1 MGHHQEFFDVVGV
14 GFGPANIAVAIAL
27 EELNALLKVKFLES
41 GASTIWQKG
50 MLFDGSDIQNH
61 PLRDLV
67 TPSNPRSKYTF
78 TNYLFENNR
87 LFQHLNLGMYFPFR
101 LEYAQYVEWVSA
113 HFEHMVNYNTSVAKV
128 TVMEAAN
135 GRGIGYEVL
144 DNRGNLYKT
153 RSVILATGRTPYIP
167 RPFTHCSP
175 GLVRHITGYQE
186 AVDEMIRKKKNAR
199 ICVVGSSQSA
209 VEAILHLGDTYPE
222 AHIIGVLRSFGYRLK
237 DTSPFTGEVYFPEFV
252 DLFYGA
258 SSDAKRKLAEDLYRT
273 NYGSA
278 DGDVLDRLYRKIY
291 VQQLRKEKK
300 ITIHRSA
307 EVLNAGERAGQGFVE
322 IRKLEYG
329 EPITEEVDLI
339 ILATGF
345 KNIGRGENE
354 EAYPP
359 IVESLIPHLQLSD
372 EQCIR
377 IGLDYR
383 VKMKD
388 HVDPE
393 AACFLNGLCESSHG
407 MGDAGSFSLLS
418 LRSRTIV
425 RTLLENNYAVN
436 LKDNE

>member
-1 MGHHQEFFDVVGV
+1 MGDRQGFLDAIGV

-27 EELNALLKVKFLES
+27 EELDAPLNVRFLES
-41 GASTIWQKG
+41 GASTVWQKG

-67 TPSNPRSKYTF
+67 TPCNPRSKYTF

-101 LEYAQYVEWVSA
+101 IEYSQYVEWVSA
-113 HFEHMVNYNTSVAKV
+113 HFSHLVDYNTCVTKV
-128 TVMEAAN
+128 CVIEGSD
-135 GRGIGYEVL
+135 GRGIGYEIT
-144 DNRGNLYKT
+144 DSEGNRYKA
-153 RSVILATGRTPYIP
+153 RSVVLATGRTPYTP
-167 RPFTHCSP
+167 RPFTCCSP
-175 GLVRHITGYQE
+175 SVVRHITGYQE
-186 AVDEMIRKKKNAR
+186 AVDQLIRKNRRAR
-199 ICVVGSSQSA
+199 VCVVGSSQSA
-209 VEAILHLGDTYPE
+209 VEAMLHLSDNYPE
-222 AHIIGVLRSFGYRLK
+222 VEVVGILRSFGYRLK

-258 SSDAKRKLAEDLYRT
+258 GPEAKRKLSEDLYRT

-291 VQQLRKEKK
+291 VQRLRKEEK
-300 ITIHRSA
+300 IAIHRSA
-307 EVLNAGERAGQGFVE
+307 EVLTAGDRGGRAFLE
-322 IRKLEYG
+322 IKKLE
-329 EPITEEVDLI
+329 EDRTITEEVDLI

-345 KNIGRGENE
+345 RNIGSAENE
-354 EAYPP
+354 ETYPP
-359 IVESLIPHLQLSD
+359 IVESLIPYLRLSD
-372 EQCIR
+372 EGCIQ
-377 IGLDYR
+377 IGLDYK

-388 HVDPE
+388 NVDRR

-425 RTLLENNYAVN
+425 GSLMKDIPTAN
-436 LKDNE
+436 LQYNG